1 MKRPNEIKGQHVE
14 EAKRLLSL
22 GYGPAA
28 VALRLQRLF
37 GISRP
42 TSFRDV
48 ALADTQ
54 MQSED
59 IAHDVDAPLPMLE
72 QRDAFLRDLEQAWME
87 SSAQHNVQELMQ
99 LSRAF
104 ERLHR
109 MGGNHQSQKY

>member
-1 MKRPNEIKGQHVE
+1 MKRSNEIKGQHVE

-28 VALRLQRLF
+28 VALRLQRMF
-37 GISRP
+37 GLSRA

-48 ALADTQ
+48 ALASTQ
-54 MQSED
+54 MDSEN
-59 IAHDVDAPLPMLE
+59 IAHDVDAPLPILE
-72 QRDAFLRDLEQAWME
+72 QRDAMLRDIEQAFMQA
-87 SSAQHNVQELMQ
+87 SAQHNVQEIMQ

-109 MGGNHQSQKY
+109 MGGNRSQKY

>member
-1 MKRPNEIKGQHVE
+1 VKRPNEIRGQHIE

-22 GYGPAA
+22 GYGPSA

-37 GISRP
+37 GISRA

-48 ALADTQ
+48 ELASKQ

-59 IAHDVDAPLPMLE
+59 IAHDVDDPLPMLE
-72 QRDAFLRDLEQAWME
+72 QRDAMLRDIEQAFMQA
-87 SSAQHNVQELMQ
+87 SAQHNVQEIMQ

-109 MGGNHQSQKY
+109 MGGNQSQKY

>member
-1 MKRPNEIKGQHVE
+1 VKRPNEIRGQHIE

-48 ALADTQ
+48 ELASTQ
-54 MQSED
+54 MQSE
-59 IAHDVDAPLPMLE
+59 AHDVDDPLPMLE
-72 QRDAFLRDLEQAWME
+72 QRDAMLRDIEQAFMQA
-87 SSAQHNVQELMQ
+87 SAQHNVQEIMQ

-109 MGGNHQSQKY
+109 MGGNQSQKY